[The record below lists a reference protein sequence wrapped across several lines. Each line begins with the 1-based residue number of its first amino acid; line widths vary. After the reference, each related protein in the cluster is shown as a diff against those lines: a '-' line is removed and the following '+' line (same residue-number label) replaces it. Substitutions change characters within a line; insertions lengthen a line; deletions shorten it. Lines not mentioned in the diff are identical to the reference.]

1 MSTSTTGLRSVKLAD
16 LLPALKGV
24 VDQIYAASDIYE
36 ENDRCLNEDELAKR
50 LVVHMATWNPKV
62 RRGLNL
68 RPVLPNRETRVAL
81 ARFISGLVVA
91 LS

>member
-1 MSTSTTGLRSVKLAD
+1 MSSTGLRSVKLTD

-36 ENDRCLNEDELAKR
+36 ENDRCLSEDELATR
-50 LVVHMATWNPKV
+50 LVVHMVAWNPKV
-62 RRGLNL
+62 RRGLSL
-68 RPVLPNRETRVAL
+68 RPVLVNQETRVAL